1 MCLGVPGKVI
11 EVHETSALVD
21 FWGVQR
27 EVKLELVGE
36 KLQPGDYIINHLGYA
51 VRKIEDEQIYD
62 TLALYEVV
70 LTEAGVDPIA
80 TDIFCEMAPGGSL
93 KEI

>member
-11 EVHETSALVD
+11 EVHEGSALVD

-27 EVKLELVGE
+27 EIKLDVVGE
-36 KLQPGDYIINHLGYA
+36 TLHPGDYIINHLGYA
-51 VRKIEDEQIYD
+51 VRRISDDAIYD

-80 TDIFCEMAPGGSL
+80 TDIFCEMAPGHE
-93 KEI
+93 KDI